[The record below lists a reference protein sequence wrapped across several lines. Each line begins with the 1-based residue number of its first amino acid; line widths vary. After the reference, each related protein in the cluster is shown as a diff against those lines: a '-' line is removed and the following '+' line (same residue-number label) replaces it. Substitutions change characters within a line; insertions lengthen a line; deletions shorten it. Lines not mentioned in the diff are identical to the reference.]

1 MGEGTTGKVQ
11 AAAPTVVERGPDGR
25 YLRVCQS
32 HHQILLADRFAMSF
46 KRNMDCFMSVVSGM
60 QYDTILGKGAFKTV
74 YKGFDER
81 EGIEVAWNQVKS
93 HDFIKEGHKL
103 TQEINVL
110 KNMKHKNVMCFYDSW
125 IDEESGTVNFITE
138 LFTSGTLRQYVL
150 SFLLIVVCIAGLRC
164 MRPRQCCRY
173 RQKHK
178 NLGKNALKRWAWQ
191 ILQGLVYLH
200 GHNPPII
207 HRDLKCDNIFV
218 NGSAGVVKIG
228 DLGLAT
234 LRRGSTAPQ
243 SCLGPFP
250 WQLGWVQHG
259 ARQAHRIR

>member
-1 MGEGTTGKVQ
+1 MMVDSTSARGPAGV
-11 AAAPTVVERGPDGR
+11 PSVVERGPPSSGR
-25 YLRVCQS
+25 YLRVRTPTVAA
-32 HHQILLADRFAMSF
+32 LMALTYNF
-46 KRNMDCFMSVVSGM
+46 SVLVM
-60 QYDTILGKGAFKTV
+60 IAHALCLQYDTVLGKGAFKTV

-93 HDFIKEGHKL
+93 TDLIKEGHKL
-103 TQEINVL
+103 TQEISVL

-125 IDEESGTVNFITE
+125 IDEDSGTVNFITE
-138 LFTSGTLRQYVL
+138 LFTSGTLRQCVFVWL
-150 SFLLIVVCIAGLRC
+150 VITDRLPKCVNGSFSAPSPSRTREVHVR
-164 MRPRQCCRY
+164 RY

-234 LRRGSTAPQ
+234 LLRGTTAPQ
-243 SCLGPFP
+243 SCLGMYM
-250 WQLGWVQHG
+250 LSLDSG
-259 ARQAHRIR
+259 

>member
-1 MGEGTTGKVQ
+1 
-11 AAAPTVVERGPDGR
+11 
-25 YLRVCQS
+25 
-32 HHQILLADRFAMSF
+32 
-46 KRNMDCFMSVVSGM
+46 M
-60 QYDTILGKGAFKTV
+60 QYDTVLGKGAFKTV

-81 EGIEVAWNQVKS
+81 EGVEVAWNQVRTN
-93 HDFIKEGHKL
+93 DYIKEGQKL
-103 TQEINVL
+103 THEISVL
-110 KNMKHKNVMCFYDSW
+110 KNMKHGNVMCFYDSW
-125 IDEESGTVNFITE
+125 IDQESGTVNFITE
-138 LFTSGTLRQYVL
+138 LFTSGTLRQYV
-150 SFLLIVVCIAGLRC
+150 SFC
-164 MRPRQCCRY
+164 MLFCAHAAAFALQLPRACRY

-234 LRRGSTAPQ
+234 LLRGTTVPQ
-243 SCLGPFP
+243 SCTGM
-250 WQLGWVQHG
+250 
-259 ARQAHRIR
+259 